1 MDIVWFGW
9 KFLCLCCNLGLR
21 AFFELPNYLARW
33 NLDNVDDSWNLAM
46 FVTCGIDEWIL
57 IWILWVWKP
66 WKFDVWAWLN
76 KFIFD
81 ECKNFVGMCKSYP
94 MGMEIF
100 VGMGMK
106 KKKKIVL
113 LGMEKFCLDIEISCW
128 SWNIFLLVME
138 KFCLDME
145 IFVSHGRLL
154 FGHWIFCWSWDFFV
168 GMSILGWVF
177 CGHLDDWPTLFC
189 RTLRVKA
196 ASRCWKAIW
205 EILSSDIK
213 NIIDEAGF

>member
-1 MDIVWFGW
+1 MNEFWFEFCGYGSRENLMCELDW
-9 KFLCLCCNLGLR
+9 TNSFLMS
-21 AFFELPNYLARW
+21 AK
-33 NLDNVDDSWNLAM
+33 
-46 FVTCGIDEWIL
+46 IL
-57 IWILWVWKP
+57 LECVSPILWVWKFL
-66 WKFDVWAWLN
+66 WVWVW
-76 KFIFD
+76 
-81 ECKNFVGMCKSYP
+81 
-94 MGMEIF
+94 
-100 VGMGMK
+100 K

-128 SWNIFLLVME
+128 SWNIFLLVVE

-145 IFVSHGRLL
+145 IFVGHGGIL